1 MRYVIENIR
10 KIGIFMVAAQTVM
23 YLAPGRQ
30 YDKYIKMIA
39 GVMILMLFI
48 SPFVSGASEIE
59 QEWQQGVDQMMQKLD
74 GQDYGQEGQDQWG
87 SAVTQEA
94 IVSEL
99 EETIAARLD
108 QVNENAA
115 YRVWM
120 VTLELQDGAADE
132 MNFAEADWKVERID
146 VVMEKTDDLNEQENS
161 SDEMTPIIIEKIVV
175 DPEETEQ
182 QTEEEETYRKLF
194 ADTLG
199 LEEERVEVTCRGGW

>member
-1 MRYVIENIR
+1 VRYVIENIR

-175 DPEETEQ
+175 DSEETEQ

>member
-1 MRYVIENIR
+1 
-10 KIGIFMVAAQTVM
+10 MVAAQTVM

-74 GQDYGQEGQDQWG
+74 GQDYGQEGQNQWG

-146 VVMEKTDDLNEQENS
+146 VVMEKTDDLNKQENS

>member
-1 MRYVIENIR
+1 
-10 KIGIFMVAAQTVM
+10 
-23 YLAPGRQ
+23 
-30 YDKYIKMIA
+30 
-39 GVMILMLFI
+39 
-48 SPFVSGASEIE
+48 
-59 QEWQQGVDQMMQKLD
+59 
-74 GQDYGQEGQDQWG
+74 
-87 SAVTQEA
+87 
-94 IVSEL
+94 
-99 EETIAARLD
+99 
-108 QVNENAA
+108 
-115 YRVWM
+115 M

-132 MNFAEADWKVERID
+132 MNFAEADWKVARID